1 MSDIQELRSE
11 QKIQEGE
18 YWFPYHYVAQYK
30 DDNFRSFFLDTWGIN
45 YVSTIEF
52 LLGKTMSETNKTII
66 DIGCGDGRFSREL
79 SLADSN
85 CQITGVDYSER
96 AVRLAS
102 AMNSDIA
109 NLTFRSVDITGA
121 HGLERFDSAILMEVF
136 EHIPLSDT
144 GRFMSGVRGL
154 LKDGGTLH
162 LTVPHENKPLDDMH
176 FQHFSVEKLLGHLK
190 GKFEV
195 VEVIPFERTAKSR
208 SIVSWVLSN
217 RYFILNNT
225 RLLSL
230 VYRYYKRNLF
240 FADSEKNCQRIYVK
254 ARAV

>member
-1 MSDIQELRSE
+1 MNDIQELESE
-11 QKIQEGE
+11 QKNQEGE

-30 DDNFRSFFLDTWGIN
+30 DNNFRSFFLDTWGIN

-52 LLGKTMSETNKTII
+52 LLEKIKSDTNETVV

-79 SLADSN
+79 ALADSS

-102 AMNSDIA
+102 AMNSDIT
-109 NLTFRSVDITGA
+109 NLAFRSADITSA

-176 FQHFSVEKLLGHLK
+176 FQHFSVERLLSHLE
-190 GKFEV
+190 GQFEI
-195 VEVIPFERTAKSR
+195 VEVIPFERIGLSR
-208 SIVSWVLSN
+208 KIVLWLLSN
-217 RYFILNNT
+217 NLFILNN
-225 RLLSL
+225 RKLLSL
-230 VYRYYKRNLF
+230 VYRYYKRKLF
-240 FADSEKNCQRIYVK
+240 IADSEKNCQRIYVK
-254 ARAV
+254 AKAV

>member
-1 MSDIQELRSE
+1 MSDIQELGSE
-11 QKIQEGE
+11 QKHQEGE

-30 DDNFRSFFLDTWGIN
+30 DDNFRHFYLDTWAIN

-52 LLGKTMSETNKTII
+52 LLGKTRSETHETIV

-79 SLADSN
+79 ALAETD
-85 CQITGVDYSER
+85 CQITGIDYSER
-96 AVRLAS
+96 AIRLAS
-102 AMNSDIA
+102 AMNSDIE
-109 NLTFRSVDITGA
+109 NLTFRSIDITGS
-121 HGLERFDSAILMEVF
+121 HGLECFDSAILMEVF

-144 GRFMSGVRGL
+144 GKFMSGVRGL

-176 FQHFSVEKLLGHLK
+176 FQHFTVENLFSHLE

-195 VEVIPFERTAKSR
+195 LEVIPFERAALSR
-208 SIVSWVLSN
+208 RIVLWVLSN
-217 RYFILNNT
+217 RFFILNNP

-230 VYRYYKRNLF
+230 VYRYYKRKLF
-240 FADSEKNCQRIYVK
+240 IPCSEKNCQRIYVK
-254 ARAV
+254 ARAL